1 MNLSARDIAES
12 ASSITDESSRERF
25 VDKACAGDS
34 ALISEVKMILR
45 DDATLAGSLHGIEDP
60 DATVSPHRGSGRAVS
75 AEHSGQVIDHYKLL
89 KPLGEGGFGSVWLA
103 EQSEPVTRRVALKI
117 IKLGMDT
124 KEVIA
129 RFEAERQA
137 LAMMDHP
144 NIARVFDAGVTS
156 TGRPYFVMELC
167 TGEEI
172 SAYCDKRKLSIADR
186 LELMMQICHAVQHAH
201 QKGIIHRDI
210 KPSNV
215 LVDTHDDKPHV
226 KVIDFGIAKATS
238 QSLTMKTLFT
248 ESQQLIGTPEY
259 MSPEQA
265 DGQLDIDTRTDVYS
279 LGVLLY
285 ELLTGSTPFSARDLR
300 SAAFG
305 ELQRIIREVD
315 PPRPSTRLSLSAE
328 SLSELAN
335 RRHTEPGRL
344 SRIIRGDLDWI
355 VMKCLEKDRTRRYS
369 TPSALAEDLQ
379 RHLTGE
385 AVSAVPPS
393 AGYRVRK
400 FVRRHRG
407 GVLAA
412 SLVAGALVLGI
423 VGTSV
428 GLANANEQRQ
438 RAEAEAERAE
448 EQALLARAA
457 EEREKE
463 RADELELVANFQAE
477 QLNAVDPPTMG
488 IQIRSDLLDNIRT
501 AALRSGASETEADQR
516 VAQASELLSAADFT
530 GTALHALEENILLPA
545 VEAARTSF
553 ADQPLMRAKLI
564 QTTSNNAHRLGLYTF
579 ARNIQAEA
587 SGLFQSELP
596 ADDQAVLD
604 SRQQLALFMRSSGQF
619 EEAETMYREL
629 LSEALRLFGDEHPV
643 TARYMSNL
651 GVHLSDIGQAEESL
665 ELERQARD
673 IYTATL
679 GPLHLDTIRSTGNIG
694 AALAN
699 LDRPDEAFTE
709 YYAALEGL
717 RKTVGDDDSH
727 TFRQLSNIATLHL
740 KQGDFAAAE
749 EILRES
755 VEGNRRVL
763 GNDHP
768 LTHVSIDNLGNALY
782 RQQKYEEATRYAQ
795 EAFEGRQRTLGPNH
809 PDTLRSVYNLGM
821 IYQTQ
826 KNDERASEQFRR
838 AAGGFRVAYGEFH
851 PNTITARTNLTGTL
865 FRLSRWAE
873 IETHL
878 FDELHLLETR
888 ADAPTDRHESIIRA
902 IGILYRYWDEAEPGN
917 GYDAKSAEWV
927 QRLEDFRAANAE
939 PAS

>member
-1 MNLSARDIAES
+1 M
-12 ASSITDESSRERF
+12 
-25 VDKACAGDS
+25 
-34 ALISEVKMILR
+34 
-45 DDATLAGSLHGIEDP
+45 
-60 DATVSPHRGSGRAVS
+60 
-75 AEHSGQVIDHYKLL
+75 
-89 KPLGEGGFGSVWLA
+89 A
-103 EQSEPVTRRVALKI
+103 EQSKPVQRRVALKI

-124 KEVIA
+124 KQVIA

-144 NIARVFDAGVTS
+144 NIARVFDAGMTA

-172 SAYCDKRKLSIADR
+172 SAYCDKRKLSIDQR
-186 LELMMQICHAVQHAH
+186 LELMTQICHAVQHAH

-215 LVDTHDDKPHV
+215 LVDTHDDAPHV
-226 KVIDFGIAKATS
+226 KVIDFGIAKATN
-238 QSLTMKTLFT
+238 QSLTQKTLFT

-279 LGVLLY
+279 LGVMLY
-285 ELLTGSTPFSARDLR
+285 ELLTGSTPFTARELR

-315 PPRPSTRLSLSAE
+315 PPKPSTRLSLSTAT
-328 SLSELAN
+328 LTELAN
-335 RRHTEPGRL
+335 RRHTEPSRL
-344 SRIIRGDLDWI
+344 SRMVRGDLDWI

-369 TPSALAEDLQ
+369 TPAALAEDLQ

-393 AGYRVRK
+393 TGYRMRK
-400 FVRRHRG
+400 FVRRNRG

-412 SLVAGALVLGI
+412 SLVGAALVLGI
-423 VGTSV
+423 IGTSV

-438 RAEAEAERAE
+438 RAEAETERAE
-448 EQALLARAA
+448 EQARLARAA

-463 RADELELVANFQAE
+463 RADELELVANFQSE

-488 IQIRSDLLDNIRT
+488 SEMRRDLLNNIRAAAIRS
-501 AALRSGASETEADQR
+501 GVSEAESEKR
-516 VAQASELLSAADFT
+516 VASASALLSAADFT
-530 GTALHALEENILLPA
+530 GVALNAPEQNILAPA

-553 ADQPLMRAKLI
+553 ADQPILQAKLI
-564 QTTSNNAHRLGLYTF
+564 QTASNNAHRLGLYTF
-579 ARNIQAEA
+579 ARDVQAEA
-587 SGLFQSELP
+587 SELFQENLP
-596 ADDQAVLD
+596 ADELAVLD
-604 SRQQLALFMRSSGQF
+604 SRQQLALFVRSAGQF

-629 LSEALRLFGDEHPV
+629 LSEALRLFGDEHPT

-665 ELERQARD
+665 ELERKARD
-673 IYTATL
+673 IYAATL

-699 LDRPDEAFTE
+699 LDRPEEAFIE

-749 EILRES
+749 EILRET

-768 LTHVSIDNLGNALY
+768 QTQISIDNLGNALY
-782 RQQKYEEATRYAQ
+782 RQLKYDEATRYAR
-795 EAFEGRQRTLGPNH
+795 EAYESRERTLGPNH

-826 KNDERASEQFRR
+826 KNDEGASEQFHR
-838 AAGGFRVAYGEFH
+838 AADGFRVAYGEFH

-878 FDELHLLETR
+878 FAELRLLEER
-888 ADAPTDRHESIIRA
+888 ADAPVDRHASIIRA
-902 IGILYRYWDEAEPGN
+902 IGIMYRYWDEAEPGQ

-927 QRLEDFRAANAE
+927 QRLEDFRAANPTPE
-939 PAS
+939 S

>member
-1 MNLSARDIAES
+1 MNLSARDIADS
-12 ASSITDESSRERF
+12 ASSIPEASKREVF
-25 VDKACAGDS
+25 VSKACGGDDE
-34 ALISEVKMILR
+34 LIAEVKMMLGDMATVASSMRASADPNATVAPDRR
-45 DDATLAGSLHGIEDP
+45 DAAGSVL
-60 DATVSPHRGSGRAVS
+60 RRSGA
-75 AEHSGQVIDHYKLL
+75 AEKSGDVIDHYKLL

-103 EQSEPVTRRVALKI
+103 EQSEPVKRRVALKI

-144 NIARVFDAGVTS
+144 NIARVFDAGVTGN
-156 TGRPYFVMELC
+156 GRPYFVMELC
-167 TGEEI
+167 TGEEV
-172 SAYCDKRKLSIADR
+172 SSYCDSRKLSIRQR
-186 LELMMQICHAVQHAH
+186 LNLVEQICHAVQHAH
-201 QKGIIHRDI
+201 QKGIIHRDL

-215 LVDTHDDKPHV
+215 LVDTHDDRPHV
-226 KVIDFGIAKATS
+226 KVIDFGIAKATN
-238 QSLTMKTLFT
+238 QTLTQRTLFT

-265 DGQLDIDTRTDVYS
+265 AGQLDIDTRTDVYS

-315 PPRPSTRLSLSAE
+315 PPRPSTRLSHSTETLP
-328 SLSELAN
+328 ELA
-335 RRHTEPGRL
+335 RSRHVEPTRL

-355 VMKCLEKDRTRRYS
+355 VMKCLEKDRSRRYS
-369 TPSALAEDLQ
+369 SPAALADDLQ
-379 RHLTGE
+379 RHLKGE
-385 AVSAVPPS
+385 PVVAAPPS
-393 AGYRVRK
+393 TAYRVRK
-400 FVRRHRG
+400 FVRRNKG

-412 SLVAGALVLGI
+412 SLVACALVLGI
-423 VGTSV
+423 IGTSV
-428 GLANANEQRQ
+428 GLANANEQR
-438 RAEAEAERAE
+438 ERAE
-448 EQALLARAA
+448 EQAKLARAA
-457 EEREKE
+457 EDREKD
-463 RADELELVANFQAE
+463 RADELELVANFQSE
-477 QLNAVDPPTMG
+477 QLDAVDPPTMG
-488 IQIRSDLLDNIRT
+488 TQIRADLLASIRG
-501 AALRSGASETEADQR
+501 AALRSGASETEADER
-516 VAQASELLSAADFT
+516 TARADELLSAADFT
-530 GTALHALEENILLPA
+530 GVALNALEQNILLPA
-545 VEAARTSF
+545 VEAARASF
-553 ADQPLMRAKLI
+553 ADQPLLQAKLI
-564 QTTSNNAHRLGLYTF
+564 QTTSTSAHRLGLYTF
-579 ARNIQAEA
+579 ARDIQAEA
-587 SGLFQSELP
+587 SGLFQNQLP

-604 SRQQLALFMRSSGQF
+604 SRQQLALFMRSAGQF

-629 LSEALRLFGDEHPV
+629 LAEALRLFGGEHPV

-651 GVHLSDIGQAEESL
+651 GVHLSDIGKAEESL

-673 IYTATL
+673 IYATTL
-679 GPLHLDTIRSTGNIG
+679 GPLHLDTLRSTGNIG

-699 LDRPDEAFTE
+699 LNRPEEASAE

-717 RKTVGDDDSH
+717 RKTVGDDDPH

-749 EILRES
+749 EILRET

-768 LTHVSIDNLGNALY
+768 QTQISIDNLGNALY
-782 RQQKYEEATRYAQ
+782 RQQKYEEATRYAR
-795 EAFEGRQRTLGPNH
+795 EAYENRDRTLGPNH

-826 KNDERASEQFRR
+826 KDDERASEQFRR
-838 AAGGFRVAYGEFH
+838 AADGFRVAYGEFH

-865 FRLSRWAE
+865 FRLSRWPE

-878 FDELHLLETR
+878 FAELQLLETR
-888 ADAPTDRHESIIRA
+888 ADAPADRHESIIRA

-927 QRLEDFRAANAE
+927 QRLEDFREANAE
-939 PAS
+939 PAP